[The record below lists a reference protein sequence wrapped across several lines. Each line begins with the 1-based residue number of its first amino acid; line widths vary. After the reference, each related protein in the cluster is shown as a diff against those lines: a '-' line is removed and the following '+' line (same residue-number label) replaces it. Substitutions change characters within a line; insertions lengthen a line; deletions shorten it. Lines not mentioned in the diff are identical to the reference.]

1 MGKNMRET
9 IVNILIFILFI
20 NLIMII
26 FPEGKTQKYCK
37 LVIKL
42 FLFIYIIN
50 SIVLRGTISLDRFLD
65 FSFRSIESSKY
76 EREIDLVESQ
86 KEFITLINNDLYK
99 GEEVIKN
106 IKLAFTNEMQLT
118 VTVFL
123 NQSLDLE
130 DQENLKINISNIFN
144 TNSENVE
151 IDYWQKNLIKH

>member
-1 MGKNMRET
+1 MKQ
-9 IVNILIFILFI
+9 IIINILIFILFF

-50 SIVLRGTISLDRFLD
+50 SVVLRGAISLDNFLD
-65 FSFRSIESSKY
+65 FSFTTKNSSQY
-76 EREIDLVESQ
+76 QREIDLVES
-86 KEFITLINNDLYK
+86 KMEFIKLINDDLYN

-106 IKLAFTNEMQLT
+106 IKIVFTNEMELT

-123 NQSLDLE
+123 NCSLNLE
-130 DQENLKINISNIFN
+130 EQESLKINISNIFN
-144 TNSENVE
+144 INSENVK
-151 IDYWQKNLIKH
+151 ITF

>member
-1 MGKNMRET
+1 MRET

-50 SIVLRGTISLDRFLD
+50 SIVFKSTISLDKFLD
-65 FSFRSIESSKY
+65 FSFKGIESSNY
-76 EREIDLVESQ
+76 EREISLVESE
-86 KEFITLINNDLYK
+86 KEFIKLINKDLYK

-106 IKLAFTNEMQLT
+106 IKIVFTNDMELT
-118 VTVFL
+118 VTVYL

-130 DQENLKINISNIFN
+130 EQENLKINISNIFN
-144 TNSENVE
+144 ITSENVK
-151 IDYWQKNLIKH
+151 ITF